1 LSIRRPAFIGTPVH
15 ASASGGNG
23 RQATALRSLEL
34 VQAVSEARRGTPVP
48 ARSDS
53 GTARATSVSVIVP
66 ATDAP
71 ETLLHCCDALLA
83 SESPPDEIVII
94 DNPVTAN
101 AATARNLGAER
112 STGDILLF
120 IDADVQVR
128 ADTVGRI
135 RAAFDADPS
144 LAALFGSYD
153 DAPAAP
159 GIASRFRNLLHH
171 QVHQSAPGPAST
183 FWTGLGA
190 VRREAFAAV
199 GGFDENVEFMED
211 VEFGMRMSAAGQ
223 SIVLDPG
230 IQGTHLKHWT
240 VWGMLRTDIFGRGVP
255 WIRLMLRHGRATNT
269 LNLGWRQRL
278 SVLASL
284 SVVLA
289 LALLQPLAALAALAS
304 VVVLN
309 WRFYALLLRRRGPVE
324 AAAGVL
330 LHVLHY
336 LACAVSIPIG
346 VALHLRDT
354 RRMRRSREADEEL
367 PGAEEPVVSPV

>member
-1 LSIRRPAFIGTPVH
+1 MH
-15 ASASGGNG
+15 
-23 RQATALRSLEL
+23 L
-34 VQAVSEARRGTPVP
+34 VQAASTRRVGR
-48 ARSDS
+48 AE
-53 GTARATSVSVIVP
+53 TATTISVIVP

-71 ETLLHCCDALLA
+71 ETLLSCCDALVA
-83 SESPPDEIVII
+83 SESPPDEIVVI

-120 IDADVQVR
+120 IDADVRVR
-128 ADTVGRI
+128 PDTVGRI
-135 RAAFDADPS
+135 RAAFDADLS

-153 DAPAAP
+153 DAPTAP

-190 VRREAFAAV
+190 VRRESFSAV

-211 VEFGMRMSAAGQ
+211 VEFGMRMCAAGQ
-223 SIVLDPG
+223 SIVLDPDV
-230 IQGTHLKHWT
+230 QGTHLKRWT

-255 WIRLMLRHGRATNT
+255 WMRLMLRQGRATST

-278 SVLASL
+278 SVLASV

-289 LALLQPLAALAALAS
+289 LVLLQPLAALVALAS

-309 WRFYALLLRRRGPVE
+309 WRFYGLLLRRRGPVE
-324 AAAGVL
+324 AAAGVF

-346 VALHLRDT
+346 LAFHLRDV
-354 RRMRRSREADEEL
+354 MRTQRLPEADEEL
-367 PGAEEPVVSPV
+367 SGAEEPAASPV

>member
-1 LSIRRPAFIGTPVH
+1 
-15 ASASGGNG
+15 
-23 RQATALRSLEL
+23 
-34 VQAVSEARRGTPVP
+34 
-48 ARSDS
+48 
-53 GTARATSVSVIVP
+53 VSVIVP
-66 ATDAP
+66 ATNAP
-71 ETLLHCCDALLA
+71 ETLLRCCDALVE

-94 DNPVTAN
+94 DSPATAN
-101 AATARNLGAER
+101 AATARNMGSER

-128 ADTVGRI
+128 PDTVGRI

-159 GIASRFRNLLHH
+159 GITSRFRNLLHH

-190 VRREAFAAV
+190 VRRDAFAKV
-199 GGFDENVEFMED
+199 GGFDEEAMFMED
-211 VEFGMRMSAAGQ
+211 VDFGLRMNAAGQ

-230 IQGTHLKHWT
+230 IQGTHLKRWT
-240 VWGMLRTDIFGRGVP
+240 IRSMLHTDIFGRGVP
-255 WIRLMLRHGRATNT
+255 WTRLMLRHGRTTKA

-278 SVLASL
+278 SVLAS
-284 SVVLA
+284 VTAVLA
-289 LALLQPLAALAALAS
+289 LVLLQPLAALIALAAI
-304 VVVLN
+304 VVLN
-309 WRFYALLLRRRGPVE
+309 WRLYALILRRRGPLE
-324 AAAGVL
+324 AVAGVF

-354 RRMRRSREADEEL
+354 RRRRGAKEADEDL
-367 PGAEEPVVSPV
+367 SGAEDAVASPV